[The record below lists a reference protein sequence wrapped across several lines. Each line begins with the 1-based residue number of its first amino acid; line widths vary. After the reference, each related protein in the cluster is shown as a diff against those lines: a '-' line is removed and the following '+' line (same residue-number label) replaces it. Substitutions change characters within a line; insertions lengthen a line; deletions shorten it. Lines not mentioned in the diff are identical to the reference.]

1 MHGAGRAGPALAVL
15 LCLALTVLG
24 TTSCSRQDVAEEMP
38 QDARFAAFTEN
49 LPDNEPPPAVQTDLE
64 PVVRRVPGMHV
75 LSAHFAT
82 QYVVTA
88 SRLPSPDTLYWFH
101 LVMTVEHAD
110 AQVLADA
117 STQETGLLPAVY
129 PDLHQYV
136 PQECAFRTV
145 PTHPAEQILQGEY
158 DGQGSGSTPD
168 PLIGVEVND
177 LAVSTD
183 CDLVVATLSTW
194 SM

>member
-24 TTSCSRQDVAEEMP
+24 TTSCSRQ
-38 QDARFAAFTEN
+38 
-49 LPDNEPPPAVQTDLE
+49 VQTDLE

-158 DGQGSGSTPD
+158 DGQGSTSTPD

-177 LAVSTD
+177 L
-183 CDLVVATLSTW
+183 VVATLSTW